1 MKRVSVLL
9 FALILVATTVLTA
22 GAVVPANQRI
32 RVTGEAVGAALG
44 MDVPGA
50 AICIVEGGNTL
61 MLEGFGYANIEK
73 EIMVNPDT
81 AFELGELSGLF
92 VSIAVYQ
99 LFERGV
105 LDPSD
110 SIEQYLPEAFYDK
123 LDLKYRVELSQL
135 LQGTAGFEERTLDMV
150 FHKDSHR
157 FTTLEEALLAEV
169 PRQVSELIRYS
180 VYSPYSIALAA
191 YVIECVTGTS
201 YEEYVKTQ
209 ILAPLE
215 MANTILQ
222 PTATTRP
229 ATMAVGYECVEEGKF
244 AAGVQGGL
252 SYAGLYP
259 ATGALSTAA
268 DMERLLHFLLQGNNA
283 VLHDTFRHSMM
294 MYSFQNGDVFHTSAI
309 FSSNGNASGVQG
321 KTLCFGASLWIN
333 TAEGCGAL
341 VLTNTAD
348 NGLLALP
355 LALVKT
361 AEFSVVNSTEGHFD
375 LEALCGDYVPAAS
388 EGHSFVGKYA
398 AMKRVVKAKLSDGGE
413 LTFLDMTLR
422 QIAPGVFA
430 DANATGDVPAV
441 QFLMNGEGKV
451 EFVVTADGQVL
462 RPAALWERELP
473 AKILFYAMMGL
484 SIFFLTAGVLFVL
497 WYFLRRDAEN
507 APSLVYTL
515 SLLFA
520 GLTAVFAL
528 LQVFVGLHWGSR
540 AFSSA
545 FSALSVCTLVC
556 SIGAMGGLLLAFAVS
571 LTRRHMTARVFRTSL
586 LYVACLLL
594 VNYWGLTVL

>member
-92 VSIAVYQ
+92 VAVAVYQ

-105 LDPSD
+105 LDISSP
-110 SIEQYLPEAFYDK
+110 INQYLPEAFYNK
-123 LDLKYRVELSQL
+123 LGLRYRVELSQL
-135 LQGTAGFEERTLDMV
+135 LQGTAGLEARTFDMI
-150 FHKDSHR
+150 FHKDAHR
-157 FTTLEEALLAEV
+157 FATLEEALLAEV
-169 PRQVSELIRYS
+169 PRQITEPNRYS
-180 VYSPYSIALAA
+180 VYSPFSIALAA
-191 YVIECVTGTS
+191 YVVECVTGVS

-209 ILAPLE
+209 ILAPLG
-215 MANTILQ
+215 MTSTLLQ
-222 PTATTRP
+222 PTAATRP
-229 ATMAVGYECVEEGKF
+229 ATMAVGYECVEEGSF

-268 DMERLLHFLLQGNNA
+268 DMERLLHFLLNGNTA
-283 VLHDTFRHSMM
+283 VLHDVFRYSML
-294 MYSFQNGDVFHTSAI
+294 YTSFHNGVVFHTSGI
-309 FSSNGNASGVQG
+309 LSSDGNAYGVRG
-321 KTLCFGASLWIN
+321 KTLCFGSSLWLN
-333 TAEGCGAL
+333 TAEGIGAL
-341 VLTNTAD
+341 ALTNTAD
-348 NGLLALP
+348 SALLALP
-355 LALVKT
+355 TSLAKT
-361 AEFSVVNSTEGHFD
+361 AEWSGVHSTESFFD
-375 LEALCGDYVPAAS
+375 LETLCGDYVPATS
-388 EGHSFVGKYA
+388 EGQSFVGKYT
-398 AMKRVVKAKLSDGGE
+398 AMKQNVKVELGDSGE
-413 LTFLDMTLR
+413 LTIFGMTLR
-422 QIAPGVFA
+422 QISPGVFA
-430 DANATGDVPAV
+430 DASATEDVPEV
-441 QFLMNGEGKV
+441 QFLLDGEGKV
-451 EFVVTADGQVL
+451 ALVVTADGQVL
-462 RPAALWERELP
+462 RPAAFWERELP

-484 SIFFLTAGVLFVL
+484 VLLFLAMGILFLL

-556 SIGAMGGLLLAFAVS
+556 SIGALGGLLLAFAVS